1 MGTLKAEAKMNGEVM
16 KKVEHHVVQFKDVMK
31 QQLEEQM
38 QSRVDDT
45 VRKEL
50 LSQVSEE
57 LDEVQE
63 TIWESKEHA
72 DKIRM
77 ERAEQEDK

>member
-1 MGTLKAEAKMNGEVM
+1 M

-31 QQLEEQM
+31 QQLEEEM

-50 LSQVSEE
+50 QSQVSDE
-57 LDEVQE
+57 LDEVHE
-63 TIWESKEHA
+63 TLTESKVHA
-72 DKIRM
+72 DI
-77 ERAEQEDK
+77 